1 MISPQTRNFSTNFG
15 QANLFDGVSHFSRK
29 VYKVRNNSSSVPLVR
44 QPYSG
49 IHSRKNEGT
58 CLQSC
63 LLKKSIIN
71 IFELTIRLKMNFLKF
86 LNVSCF
92 GVVEFPR
99 SFFIYSPVSVTA
111 KGFDQIFRFDLQ
123 KLQSSWINKWR
134 LLSTFWLRSLWT
146 YRKMPCFPARFLLV
160 SPSIIFSTKNYNSYI
175 LTISV
180 RSLATPTA
188 TDGDRNVDG
197 CAISGRM
204 WVNDCRLVSFNTSV
218 LISNVVGFISIYSF
232 LLCL

>member
-63 LLKKSIIN
+63 LLKKSIVN
-71 IFELTIRLKMNFLKF
+71 IFELTIRLKMNFLEF

-111 KGFDQIFRFDLQ
+111 KGDPNLSFRSSEASSVQLNKQITT
-123 KLQSSWINKWR
+123 
-134 LLSTFWLRSLWT
+134 TF
-146 YRKMPCFPARFLLV
+146 
-160 SPSIIFSTKNYNSYI
+160 YI
-175 LTISV
+175 LIEILVNISKNALLPC
-180 RSLATPTA
+180 SL
-188 TDGDRNVDG
+188 
-197 CAISGRM
+197 
-204 WVNDCRLVSFNTSV
+204 
-218 LISNVVGFISIYSF
+218 LIG
-232 LLCL
+232 